1 MNLLRQMEQTV
12 LAEGREW
19 MRRRLEKQL
28 QAASD
33 ALEAICPKTG
43 QGLRETRWR
52 DLQLTTVVG
61 VVKLRVRHGYS
72 VGLGQWVCPARAAW
86 GLEAYQ
92 RVSPELEARLCYTAT
107 EVGSYERAAKMAVRW
122 GSPVSDDLVHQHVQQ
137 RGRAALELE
146 LPPPSLAACEPE
158 FSLVIM
164 MDGWMARERGPDWGA
179 SPRRKKAERVKW
191 HEIKSAVIYR
201 LEQQVKKEGGRG
213 LLLEKYIVACPP
225 ETAPVDFGAAV
236 QAEAR
241 RRGLGRARYVY
252 LVMDGAVWLW
262 DLAEDRFASAIKTL
276 DFHHA
281 SQHLWAVGHA
291 LHGEGTDQAKEW
303 VEKLLH
309 DLRHG
314 QEARVVR
321 RLEQLLESPAQRPA
335 EVQKVVEGEVNY
347 FENHRDH
354 LHYQAVAKAGAPI
367 GSGAVESLGSQLQ
380 DRLRGCGRFW
390 ERPGITHLLH
400 LMVLVR
406 NQDDCHLWN

>member
-1 MNLLRQMEQTV
+1 MNRLRQMEQRV
-12 LAEGREW
+12 LEQGREW
-19 MRRRLEKQL
+19 TRRRLEKQL

-33 ALEAICPKTG
+33 ELEAVCPQTG
-43 QGLRETRWR
+43 QGLKGTRWR

-61 VVKLRVRHGYS
+61 VVKVRVRHGYS
-72 VGLGQWVCPARAAW
+72 AGLGQWVCPARAAW
-86 GLEAYQ
+86 GLAAYQ

-107 EVGSYERAAKMAVRW
+107 EVDSYERAAKMAKRW
-122 GSPVSDDLVHQHVQQ
+122 GSPVSDDLIHQHVQQ
-137 RGRAALELE
+137 RGQAALELE
-146 LPPPSLAACEPE
+146 LPLPSLGLAEPP

-179 SPRRKKAERVKW
+179 SWRRKATERVKW
-191 HEIKSAVIYR
+191 HEVKSAVIYR
-201 LEQQVKKEGGRG
+201 LEQQVKKESGRG

-262 DLAEDRFASAIKTL
+262 DLAEDRFANAIKTL
-276 DFHHA
+276 DFHHV

-291 LHGEGTDQAKEW
+291 LYGEGTDKAKEW

-309 DLRHG
+309 GLRHG
-314 QEARVVR
+314 KESRVIR
-321 RLEQLLESPAQRPA
+321 RLEELLESSAPRPA

-347 FENHRDH
+347 FRNHRDH

-367 GSGAVESLGSQLQ
+367 GSGAVESLGVQLQ
-380 DRLRGCGRFW
+380 ERFRGCGQFW
-390 ERPGITHLLH
+390 RRPGISHLLR
-400 LMVLVR
+400 LVTLVR

>member
-1 MNLLRQMEQTV
+1 
-12 LAEGREW
+12 
-19 MRRRLEKQL
+19 
-28 QAASD
+28 
-33 ALEAICPKTG
+33 
-43 QGLRETRWR
+43 
-52 DLQLTTVVG
+52 
-61 VVKLRVRHGYS
+61 
-72 VGLGQWVCPARAAW
+72 
-86 GLEAYQ
+86 
-92 RVSPELEARLCYTAT
+92 
-107 EVGSYERAAKMAVRW
+107 
-122 GSPVSDDLVHQHVQQ
+122 
-137 RGRAALELE
+137 
-146 LPPPSLAACEPE
+146 
-158 FSLVIM
+158 M

-191 HEIKSAVIYR
+191 YEIKSAVIYR

-281 SQHLWAVGHA
+281 SQHLWAVAHA
-291 LHGEGTDQAKEW
+291 LHGEGTDPAKEW

-314 QEARVVR
+314 QEARVLR

-335 EVQKVVEGEVNY
+335 EVQKVVGGEVNC
-347 FENHRDH
+347 FQNHRDH

-380 DRLRGCGRFW
+380 NRLRGCGRFW
-390 ERPGITHLLH
+390 ERPGITHLLR
-400 LMVLVR
+400 LIVLTR

>member
-1 MNLLRQMEQTV
+1 MICRWAPWRAWWNYACATV
-12 LAEGREW
+12 TLPDW
-19 MRRRLEKQL
+19 
-28 QAASD
+28 ASGF
-33 ALEAICPKTG
+33 A
-43 QGLRETRWR
+43 
-52 DLQLTTVVG
+52 
-61 VVKLRVRHGYS
+61 RHGR
-72 VGLGQWVCPARAAW
+72 LG

-107 EVGSYERAAKMAVRW
+107 EVGSYERAAQMATRW

-146 LPPPSLAACEPE
+146 LPPPSLAAGEPE

-179 SPRRKKAERVKW
+179 SARRKKAERVKW
-191 HEIKSAVIYR
+191 YEIKSAVIYR
-201 LEQQVKKEGGRG
+201 LEQQVKKESGRG

-303 VEKLLH
+303 VETLLH

-321 RLEQLLESPAQRPA
+321 RLEQLLEKPAPRPA
-335 EVQKVVEGEVNY
+335 EAQKVVQGEVNY
-347 FENHRDH
+347 FQNHRDH

-390 ERPGITHLLH
+390 ERPGITHLLR